1 MSFSFPT
8 NLSLEEIQASMADM
22 QVYIDPSQLS
32 KPTYEVV
39 RPCFEQAVI
48 ALTGVTR
55 WGLLGAN
62 YICDRSAGCLCFVPG
77 CNCSCL
83 QTKVCRELKV

>member
-1 MSFSFPT
+1 
-8 NLSLEEIQASMADM
+8 MADM
-22 QVYIDPSQLS
+22 QVYIDPSQLA

-55 WGLLGAN
+55 WVLI
-62 YICDRSAGCLCFVPG
+62 ICPKG
-77 CNCSCL
+77 
-83 QTKVCRELKV
+83 